1 MHTQTSEIAPTGKLR
16 CASIAVSAVGGVGEP
31 IAKFIADRLSVPL
44 DFVRHP
50 DPEAYEQNFR
60 QDEWDIAIGPRILAP
75 ADMAHLTRDVWLI
88 DLLYLAAEGQ
98 AFASPNEVDRPGIKV
113 GTIQNS
119 PADRFLSRTLKSAA
133 LVRLPL
139 SPNFSADAIDMLR
152 SGNAHLFGVDA
163 GLIALIASS
172 YPGAK
177 ILTGAFDT
185 VRVAV
190 ALPKD
195 RSSAAEAELNKI
207 VREVKRNGIVQKAIE
222 HAGLT
227 NGVRVAPVGS

>member
-1 MHTQTSEIAPTGKLR
+1 MHTQISEIAPTGKLR
-16 CASIAVSAVGGVGEP
+16 CASIAVSAVGGVSEP

-60 QDEWDIAIGPRILAP
+60 QDEWDMAIGPRILAP

-88 DLLYLAAEGQ
+88 DLLYLAGAGQ
-98 AFASPNEVDRPGIKV
+98 AFNGPHEVDRPGVTV

-119 PADRFLSRTLKSAA
+119 PADRFLSRMLKSAT

-139 SPNFSADAIDMLR
+139 SPNFSSDAIDMLR
-152 SGNAHLFGVDA
+152 TGNAHLFGVDA
-163 GLIALIASS
+163 GLIALIASG

-177 ILTGAFDT
+177 ILAGAFDT
-185 VRVAV
+185 VRVAL
-190 ALPKD
+190 ALPKS
-195 RSSAAEAELNKI
+195 RSPAAQAKLNGI
-207 VREVKRNGIVQKAIE
+207 VKEIKRSGIVQKAIE
-222 HAGLT
+222 QTGLT
-227 NGVRVAPVGS
+227 SGVRVAPE